1 MTPTAPLSPDDFQLL
16 FESAPGLYLV
26 LTTDFEI
33 VAASNAYLRATKT
46 QREMVVG
53 RGLFEVFPDNPADQ
67 AATGVGNLR
76 ASLERVR
83 KQLRPDTMPVQK
95 YDIRRPEEE
104 GGGFEERHWSPTNS
118 PVLDANGRLR
128 FLLHRVEDVTDF
140 VRLKDHE
147 TAQSRQ
153 NADLQTRAGKLEFE
167 LFQRAQEL
175 HEANKQLRAF
185 HTELE
190 ARVESRTQE
199 LARAS
204 EALRKSEEHLRQAQ
218 KLEAIGR
225 LAGGIAHDFNNL
237 LSVVL
242 SYSDVLL
249 EELGGDASIRGD
261 LSEIK
266 NAGLRAAELTRQLL
280 AFSRQQVFEAKLIDV
295 NELVRGMSKM
305 FGRLLGEDLE
315 CRLSLA
321 SGLGSVRADPGQVE
335 QVLMN
340 LVVNARDAMP
350 NGGKLLIETANV
362 RLDEAYASE
371 RAEVRP
377 GDYVLI
383 AISDTGLGMDRATQA
398 RCFEPFF
405 TTKER
410 GKGTGLGLSTVF
422 GIVKQSGG
430 HVAVYSEPNHGTTF
444 KVYLPIVE
452 AELRPVAKQVLPVAL
467 GRGTETILLVEDES
481 AVRAVAAA
489 ILKRAGYRVLDVG
502 TPTNGLTL
510 CELYPEE
517 IHLLVTDVVMPEMN
531 GRELAARVRQRR
543 ANCKVLFMSGYT
555 DNVILQQ
562 AVLEPGAAFL
572 QKPLTP
578 EALSKKVREVLDGP

>member
-1 MTPTAPLSPDDFQLL
+1 MNPTAPLSPEDFQLL

-33 VAASNAYLRATKT
+33 VGASDAYLRATKT

-83 KQLRPDTMPVQK
+83 KQLQPDTMPVQK

-118 PVLDANGRLR
+118 PVLDANGKLR

-153 NADLQTRAGKLEFE
+153 NADLQTRAGRLEFE

-185 HTELE
+185 HAELE

-199 LARAS
+199 LARAG

-249 EELGGDASIRGD
+249 EELGRDASIRGD
-261 LSEIK
+261 LLEIK

-295 NELVRGMSKM
+295 NELVHGMSKM

-452 AELRPVAKQVLPVAL
+452 GELRPLAKQALPVAL

-517 IHLLVTDVVMPEMN
+517 IHLLLTDVVMPEMN

-555 DNVILQQ
+555 DNVILQH